1 MDGGIGAFWKQ
12 PHPGRHPS
20 GVVLQAK
27 REPALSGAE
36 GDLARI
42 NTVVTLVLGG
52 AALPA
57 LRSQVFL
64 NRGFSRRGT
73 LITDALSKKKHI
85 HLIGICGTAMAS
97 LAGMLKQR
105 GFQVTGSDAAAYPPM
120 SDFLSELDIPVAQP
134 FDAKNLDPRPDLVV
148 VGNAMSRGNVELEH
162 VLDQRIPF
170 SSLPQLLHDEF
181 LRGKEVLVVAGT
193 HGKTTTTSMLAWI
206 FHSAGLD
213 PSFLIGGIA
222 ENFGSSFHLGA
233 GKHFILEGDEYDTA
247 FFDKGPKFLHYFP
260 DAIILTSVE
269 FDHADIYKDLDAV
282 ETAFKRLVNLI
293 PRSGRIVAFDGFAG
307 DGSESPSLD
316 RCLAKAFCSV
326 ERYGAGP
333 RANWKVTNLRL
344 EPARTSWTVLHD
356 GQPWADLGFPLAG
369 EYNVWNATAA
379 AALAAS
385 CGVPKEAIGAAL
397 KSFKSVKRRLEV
409 KAQVNG
415 ITIIDDFAHHP
426 TAIAGTLKAL
436 RARYPGARLWA
447 ILEPRSNT
455 LRRRVLQ
462 SDLARSLAQADEVI
476 VAGVFRS
483 EAVPENERLELPA
496 LAAEINQNGRRA
508 RLFADSD
515 EIVETISPEM
525 RSGDVVAI
533 LSNGGFGGIYEKLP
547 ARLRELAGK
556 Q

>member
-1 MDGGIGAFWKQ
+1 MSN
-12 PHPGRHPS
+12 P
-20 GVVLQAK
+20 
-27 REPALSGAE
+27 
-36 GDLARI
+36 
-42 NTVVTLVLGG
+42 
-52 AALPA
+52 
-57 LRSQVFL
+57 
-64 NRGFSRRGT
+64 
-73 LITDALSKKKHI
+73 KHI

-105 GFQVTGSDAAAYPPM
+105 GFRVTGSDAAAYPPM
-120 SDFLSELDIPVAQP
+120 SNFLHDLGIPVAQP

-170 SSLPQLLHDEF
+170 CSLPQLLHDEF
-181 LRGKEVLVVAGT
+181 LTDKEVLVVAGT
-193 HGKTTTTSMLAWI
+193 HGKTTTTSMLSWI
-206 FHSAGLD
+206 FHSAGAD

-293 PRSGRIVAFDGFAG
+293 PRRGRIVAW
-307 DGSESPSLD
+307 DGSLGDTPQSPSLE
-316 RCLAKAFCSV
+316 RCLAKAFCPV
-326 ERYGAGP
+326 ERYGSGP
-333 RANWKVTNLRL
+333 RANWRITNLRL
-344 EPARTSWTVLHD
+344 EPGRTTWSVLHN
-356 GQPWADLGFPLAG
+356 GEPWADLEFALAG

-379 AALAAS
+379 AALAFS
-385 CGVPKEAIGAAL
+385 CGISKDAIATAL
-397 KSFKSVKRRLEV
+397 KTFKSVKRRLEV

-436 RARYPGARLWA
+436 RARYAGARLWA

-455 LRRRVLQ
+455 LRRRILQ
-462 SDLARSLAQADEVI
+462 SDLARSLAQADEVV

-496 LAAEINQNGRRA
+496 LAAEIQQNGRRA
-508 RLFADSD
+508 RLLNDADA
-515 EIVETISPEM
+515 IVETIAPEL
-525 RSGDVVAI
+525 RSGDVIAI

-547 ARLRELAGK
+547 ARLRELTQHK
-556 Q
+556 

>member
-1 MDGGIGAFWKQ
+1 MD
-12 PHPGRHPS
+12 
-20 GVVLQAK
+20 
-27 REPALSGAE
+27 E
-36 GDLARI
+36 
-42 NTVVTLVLGG
+42 N
-52 AALPA
+52 
-57 LRSQVFL
+57 
-64 NRGFSRRGT
+64 
-73 LITDALSKKKHI
+73 KHI

-105 GFQVTGSDAAAYPPM
+105 GFRVTGSDAAAYPPM
-120 SDFLSELDIPVAQP
+120 SDFLGELGIPVAQP
-134 FDAKNLDPRPDLVV
+134 FDPRNLEPRPDLVV
-148 VGNAMSRGNVELEH
+148 VGNAMSRGNAELEQ

-170 SSLPQLLHDEF
+170 CSLPQLLHEEF

-206 FHSAGLD
+206 FHTAGMQ

-222 ENFGSSFHLGA
+222 ENFGSSFHLGQ

-260 DAIILTSVE
+260 DAVILTSVE

-293 PRSGRIVAFDGFAG
+293 PRRGRIVAFDGVTA
-307 DGSESPSLD
+307 DAAESGSLE
-316 RCLAKAFCSV
+316 RCLSRAFCPV
-326 ERYGAGP
+326 ERYGTGARAGW
-333 RANWKVTNLRL
+333 RITNLKF
-344 EPARTSWTVLHD
+344 EAGRTTWSVLRE
-356 GQPWADLGFPLAG
+356 GKAWADFEFPLAG

-379 AALAAS
+379 AALAVGYGIS
-385 CGVPKEAIGAAL
+385 KEEIAAAL
-397 KSFKSVKRRLEV
+397 KTFKSVKRRLEV

-436 RARYPGARLWA
+436 RSRYPGARLWA

-462 SDLARSLAQADEVI
+462 ADLARSLALADEVI
-476 VAGVFRS
+476 VAAVFRS
-483 EAVPENERLELPA
+483 EAVPENELLKLPELA
-496 LAAEINQNGRRA
+496 SDVQKHGSHA
-508 RLFADSD
+508 RLFADAD
-515 EIVETISPEM
+515 EIVRTIAPEM

-547 ARLRELAGK
+547 ARLRALAGESGTVNSVNAAGK
-556 Q
+556 R

>member
-1 MDGGIGAFWKQ
+1 M
-12 PHPGRHPS
+12 
-20 GVVLQAK
+20 
-27 REPALSGAE
+27 
-36 GDLARI
+36 
-42 NTVVTLVLGG
+42 N
-52 AALPA
+52 
-57 LRSQVFL
+57 
-64 NRGFSRRGT
+64 
-73 LITDALSKKKHI
+73 KKKHI

-105 GFQVTGSDAAAYPPM
+105 GFHVTGSDAAAYPPM
-120 SDFLSELDIPVAQP
+120 SEFLRELDIPVAQP
-134 FDAKNLDPRPDLVV
+134 FAAKNLEPRPDLVV
-148 VGNAMSRGNVELEH
+148 VGNAMSRGNVELEQL
-162 VLDQRIPF
+162 LDQRIDF
-170 SSLPQLLHDEF
+170 CSLPQLLHDEF
-181 LRGKEVLVVAGT
+181 LRGREVLVVAGT

-206 FHSAGLD
+206 FHSAGLQ

-222 ENFGSSFHLGA
+222 ENFGSSFHLGE

-260 DAIILTSVE
+260 DSLILTSVE

-293 PRSGRIVAFDGFAG
+293 PRRGRIVAFDGATVEAP
-307 DGSESPSLD
+307 ESASLE
-316 RCLAKAFCSV
+316 RSLAKAFCPV
-326 ERYGAGP
+326 ERYGGGP
-333 RANWKVTNLRL
+333 RANWRVANLRF
-344 EPARTSWTVLHD
+344 EPLRTTWNVLHD
-356 GQPWADLGFPLAG
+356 GKPWADLEFPLAG

-379 AALAAS
+379 AALAAAA
-385 CGVPKEAIGAAL
+385 GIPKEEIAAAL
-397 KSFKSVKRRLEV
+397 KTFKSVKRRLEV
-409 KAQVNG
+409 KAEVNG

-436 RARYPGARLWA
+436 RARYPSARLWA

-462 SDLARSLAQADEVI
+462 TDLAHSLAEADEVI

-483 EAVPENERLELPA
+483 EAIPQNERLELPA
-496 LAAEINQNGRRA
+496 LAAEIERNGRRA
-508 RLFADSD
+508 RLSADAD
-515 EIVETISPEM
+515 AIVQNIAPEM

-556 Q
+556 R

>member
-1 MDGGIGAFWKQ
+1 MTQ
-12 PHPGRHPS
+12 
-20 GVVLQAK
+20 
-27 REPALSGAE
+27 
-36 GDLARI
+36 
-42 NTVVTLVLGG
+42 
-52 AALPA
+52 
-57 LRSQVFL
+57 
-64 NRGFSRRGT
+64 
-73 LITDALSKKKHI
+73 KKHV

-105 GFQVTGSDAAAYPPM
+105 GFRVTGSDGAAYPPM
-120 SDFLSELDIPVAQP
+120 SVFLEELGVPVSQP
-134 FDAKNLDPRPDLVV
+134 FDRGNLNPRPDLVI
-148 VGNAMSRGNVELEH
+148 VGNAISRGNPELEY

-170 SSLPQLLHDEF
+170 CSLPQLLHDEF

-193 HGKTTTTSMLAWI
+193 HGKTTTTSMLSWI

-222 ENFGSSFHLGA
+222 ENFGSSFHLGQ
-233 GKHFILEGDEYDTA
+233 GTHFILEGDEYDTA

-260 DAIILTSVE
+260 DSIILTSIE

-293 PRSGRIVAFDGFAG
+293 PRRGRIVAFDGAVG
-307 DGSESPSLD
+307 NVAESASLE
-316 RCLAKAFCSV
+316 RCVAKAFCPV

-333 RANWKVTNLRL
+333 RAHWKVTNLRF
-344 EPARTSWTVLHD
+344 EPALTCWTVEHD
-356 GQPWADLGFPLAG
+356 GKPWGDFEFALAG

-379 AALAAS
+379 AALATS
-385 CGVPKEAIGAAL
+385 CGISRDAIAAAL
-397 KSFKSVKRRLEV
+397 KTFKSVKRRFEV

-426 TAIAGTLKAL
+426 TAIAGTLTAL
-436 RARYPGARLWA
+436 RSRYPGARLWA
-447 ILEPRSNT
+447 VLEPRSNT

-462 SDLARSLAQADEVI
+462 SDLARSLAQADQVV

-483 EAVPENERLELPA
+483 EAIPENERLELPA
-496 LAAEINQNGRRA
+496 LAAEIQRNGRPA
-508 RLFADSD
+508 RLLADAD
-515 EIVETISPEM
+515 AIVQTISPEL
-525 RSGDVVAI
+525 RRGDVVAI